1 MLLGPPGGIVMS
13 ITMNEK
19 QGLFTLHTKSS
30 TYQMKADQRGTL
42 LHLYYGGRTDD
53 SDHSYLVQYHD
64 GAVKIGL
71 NPEHPTARGTLV

>member
-1 MLLGPPGGIVMS
+1 MS

-30 TYQMKADQRGTL
+30 TYQMTADLRGTL

-64 GAVKIGL
+64 VGFSGRLCQKSAHLLKIM
-71 NPEHPTARGTLV
+71 V

>member
-1 MLLGPPGGIVMS
+1 MS
-13 ITMNEK
+13 ITINEE
-19 QGLFTLHTKSS
+19 QRLFTLHTKSS

-64 GAVKIGL
+64 VGFSG
-71 NPEHPTARGTLV
+71 NPYEAGQITRC